1 MKKKVLIILLVVF
14 SLLLAGVIGFGI
26 YLNMNFSTMIFEKGL
41 DKLYTLSNDAL
52 TKADIY
58 DYENEIVQINNNISY
73 SSSDEVKELL
83 GLDSVS
89 LNYNLT
95 LDNKNRKML
104 NNISYLEGDK
114 EYLNVDLLYNS
125 SDYSYINLNN
135 LFAKILKVSLDE
147 ETTKSMEEM
156 FDTILD
162 NSKAIKDTD
171 RLLYLTI
178 EIIKNNISKDDII
191 KKDVTITIDGK
202 ENKLTEYCYSLEGEK
217 LNNFVINILTEMEK
231 NEEIVNIL
239 KDTYKMEDVKLVEY
253 YTNNY
258 KYSETDKLL
267 SSIYVSGKYNI
278 VGFSINEETTTGSNI
293 IKYVGTN
300 DSYLL
305 ELNNNIDTDI
315 IVEGSKD
322 KSGTINLLA
331 KNNDEEI
338 STVKITEENNEYTFI
353 CDTVDNAMSITLKYK
368 NEKVSDKENN
378 INLEVGIVSE
388 GVSLGIIKFN
398 QNTKVVDKLEEFDYS
413 NAVDVNELTEEDTN
427 EILTNLQK
435 QLEGSMIYKIYADYN
450 KRIEDAIYSDVN
462 DYKNF

>member
-1 MKKKVLIILLVVF
+1 MKNKVLIILLVIF
-14 SLLLAGVIGFGI
+14 SLLLAGAIGFGV

-41 DKLYTLSNDAL
+41 DKLYTLSNDTL
-52 TKADIY
+52 TKANIY

-89 LNYNLT
+89 LNYNIT

-104 NNISYLEGDK
+104 NNISYLESDK

-135 LFAKILKVSLDE
+135 LFTKILKVSLDE
-147 ETTKSMEEM
+147 ETTKSIEDM

-162 NSKAIKDTD
+162 NGKTIKDTD
-171 RLLYLTI
+171 RLIYLTI
-178 EIIKNNISKDDII
+178 EIIKNNINKEDIL

-239 KDTYKMEDVKLVEY
+239 KNTYKMEEVNLVEY
-253 YTNNY
+253 YNDNY
-258 KYSETDKLL
+258 KYNETDKLL
-267 SSIYVSGKYNI
+267 SSIYVSGRYDI
-278 VGFSINEETTTGSNI
+278 VGFSMNEESEVGNTV
-293 IKYVGTN
+293 IKYIGTN
-300 DSYLL
+300 NSYLF
-305 ELNNNIDTDI
+305 ELNNNIDTNM

-322 KSGTINLLA
+322 EKGTINLLV

-338 STVKITEENNEYTFI
+338 GTVKVIEENHEYTFI

-368 NEKVSDKENN
+368 NEKASDKENN
-378 INLEVGIVSE
+378 INIEVGIVSE
-388 GVSLGIIKFN
+388 GVSLGIIKYN

-427 EILTNLQK
+427 ELLTNLQE
-435 QLEGSMIYKIYADYN
+435 QLGDSLLYN
-450 KRIEDAIYSDVN
+450 LFIGYSYNSQSDDSIYSSM
-462 DYKNF
+462 Y

>member
-1 MKKKVLIILLVVF
+1 MKNKVLIILLVVF
-14 SLLLAGVIGFGI
+14 SLLLAGAIGFGV

-41 DKLYTLSNDAL
+41 DKLYTLSNDTL
-52 TKADIY
+52 TKANIY

-89 LNYNLT
+89 LNYNIT

-104 NNISYLEGDK
+104 NNISYLESDK

-135 LFAKILKVSLDE
+135 LFTKILKVSLDE
-147 ETTKSMEEM
+147 ETTKSIEDM

-162 NSKAIKDTD
+162 NGKTIKDTD
-171 RLLYLTI
+171 RLIYLTI
-178 EIIKNNISKDDII
+178 EIIKNNINKEDIL

-239 KDTYKMEDVKLVEY
+239 KNTYKMEEVNLVEY
-253 YTNNY
+253 YNDNY
-258 KYSETDKLL
+258 KYNETDKLL
-267 SSIYVSGKYNI
+267 SSIYVSGRYDI
-278 VGFSINEETTTGSNI
+278 VGFSMNEEAEVGNTI
-293 IKYVGTN
+293 IKYIGTN
-300 DSYLL
+300 DSYLF
-305 ELNNNIDTDI
+305 ELNNNIDTNM

-322 KSGTINLLA
+322 EKGTINLLV

-338 STVKITEENNEYTFI
+338 GTVKVIEENHEYTFI

-378 INLEVGIVSE
+378 INIEVGIVSE
-388 GVSLGIIKFN
+388 GVSLGIIKYN

-427 EILTNLQK
+427 ELLTNLQE
-435 QLEGSMIYKIYADYN
+435 QLGDSLLYN
-450 KRIEDAIYSDVN
+450 LFIGYSYNSQLDDSIYSSM
-462 DYKNF
+462 Y